1 MRKLLLL
8 AIFILACAP
17 LSFAQTTSDE
27 YNKVEFYGGYSHNR
41 VDTGFNNNDPEF
53 DDIIDE
59 REGFNGFEAAITGN
73 VHKYVGL
80 KFDVSGAYRSDNFTS
95 GGFSGDVNSS
105 IYNFLGGVQLKD
117 NRKEG
122 GKVRPFAHF
131 LAGAAHQR
139 VNVNSPDLN
148 ALIGVPS
155 FESDDTSFALG
166 IGGGL
171 DVRVSPR
178 VDIRAIQL
186 DYNPIFTGDQ
196 TIQGQTFTG
205 ETQHNFRIGVGI
217 VIH

>member
-8 AIFILACAP
+8 ASLILACAP
-17 LSFAQTTSDE
+17 LSFAQTTDE

-41 VDTGFNNNDPEF
+41 VDTGLSDDDPDF
-53 DDIIDE
+53 RDIIDE
-59 REGFNGFEAAITGN
+59 REGFNGFETSITGN

-80 KFDVSGAYRSDNFTS
+80 KFDVSGAYRSENFALSNGAT
-95 GGFSGDVNSS
+95 GDVDSS

-122 GKVRPFAHF
+122 GMLRPFAHF

-139 VNVNSPDLN
+139 VEVNSPQLN
-148 ALIGVPS
+148 ALIGVNS
-155 FESDDTSFALG
+155 FEAEDTSFALG

-171 DVRVSPR
+171 DIRVHPR
-178 VDIRAIQL
+178 VDIRAISL
-186 DYNPIFTGDQ
+186 DYNPVFSGDQ
-196 TIQGQTFTG
+196 TIQGQTFDG
-205 ETQHNFRIGVGI
+205 RTQHNFRIGAGI

>member
-8 AIFILACAP
+8 ASFILACAP
-17 LSFAQTTSDE
+17 LSFAQTGSED

-41 VDTGFNNNDPEF
+41 VDTGINNNDPEF

-59 REGFNGFEAAITGN
+59 REGFHGFETSITGN

-95 GGFSGDVNSS
+95 GVITGDVDSS

-122 GKVRPFAHF
+122 GKLRPFAHF

-139 VNVNSPDLN
+139 VEVNSPNLN
-148 ALIGVPS
+148 ALIGVNS
-155 FESDDTSFALG
+155 FTASDTSLALG

-171 DVRVSPR
+171 DIRVHPR
-178 VDIRAIQL
+178 VDIRAISL
-186 DYNPIFTGDQ
+186 DYNPVFTGDQ
-196 TIQGQTFTG
+196 TIQGQTFQG
-205 ETQHNFRIGVGI
+205 DTQHNFRIGVGI